1 MTYVKPKVAC
11 EELGIK
17 PQTLR
22 IWASKGQIKFI
33 TTPGNGRLY
42 DLTSVTTVYPN
53 KEGKKKYIYCRV
65 SSYKQLDDLERQVN
79 YLRNKYPEFELV
91 TDIASGINFKRKTL
105 QRLLDE
111 AINGNIEEI
120 VVAHKDRLCRISWDH
135 FQWLF
140 SRLGVNIIVEDREEH
155 SPESELAEDLFSI
168 IHVFS
173 CRHYGCRRTYTSR
186 KSYDDEKEVT
196 SETGEHEELERE

>member
-1 MTYVKPKVAC
+1 MNYVKPKIASK
-11 EELGIK
+11 ELGITV
-17 PQTLR
+17 QTLR
-22 IWASKGQIKFI
+22 NWADTGKINFI
-33 TTPGNGRLY
+33 TGAGGGRLY
-42 DLTSVTTVYPN
+42 DTKSITKKNTTSFS
-53 KEGKKKYIYCRV
+53 KEKFKYIYCRV
-65 SSYKQLDDLERQVN
+65 SCSKQKDDLQRQIS
-79 YLRNKYPEFELV
+79 YLKEKYKHHIVV

-105 QRLLDE
+105 QRLLNE

-173 CRHYGCRRTYTSR
+173 CRHYGQRRNYTN
-186 KSYDDEKEVT
+186 KGIQGCDEKK
-196 SETGEHEELERE
+196 ETNAA